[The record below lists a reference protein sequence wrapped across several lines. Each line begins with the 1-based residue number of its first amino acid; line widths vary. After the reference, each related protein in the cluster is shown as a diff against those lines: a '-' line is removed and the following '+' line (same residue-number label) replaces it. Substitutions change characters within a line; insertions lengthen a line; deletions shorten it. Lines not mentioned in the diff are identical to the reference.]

1 MQTRTGQITKPN
13 REERIPNTH
22 LMVFQFF
29 IPILRCCNK
38 STSVLAYEWHVLNEK
53 FHTHIIGL
61 KGGFYRAH
69 VSEIKAERKN
79 KTDRK
84 WMCQSDTVCVQ
95 LIIDII
101 EIQILIDSV
110 IGNWQMHTHSFTRS
124 IQAIYFETCTMSFG
138 QAFINWKISDCC
150 IYAVCVLTLQF
161 AQSMALTLIPKWER
175 CWGVDGI
182 YRKNK
187 YVMLLKCQ

>member
-1 MQTRTGQITKPN
+1 
-13 REERIPNTH
+13 
-22 LMVFQFF
+22 MVFQFF

-38 STSVLAYEWHVLNEK
+38 RTLVLAYEWHVLNEK
-53 FHTHIIGL
+53 FQSRIPRTHTLSIWRVD
-61 KGGFYRAH
+61 FVEH
-69 VSEIKAERKN
+69 VSEIKAGKKN

-84 WMCQSDTVCVQ
+84 WMCQSDTVRIQ

-101 EIQILIDSV
+101 EIQILIDPV

-124 IQAIYFETCTMSFG
+124 IRTIYSETCTMRFG
-138 QAFINWKISDCC
+138 QEFINWKISDCWSFSC
-150 IYAVCVLTLQF
+150 AVLSVCVLALQF

-175 CWGVDGI
+175 YWGVDGI